1 MKMPQLAGC
10 ATRNTYATVY
20 LRSACWRIRTERKLI
35 VIFFFGGFNLI
46 PAVSLPLFSLLVGV
60 TMIVDGGTN
69 FFVAHRLAVQ
79 SSGAKICAA
88 PSGRNVAA
96 VSLGTSTTWTLT
108 GAVMRSLC
116 ILESRH
122 HQRIARRLCNH
133 VTTAAM
139 LHQLVT
145 RLRFFSFFFQ
155 KCSQCAD
162 NACAILM
169 NRLVSS
175 QSRRQCP
182 LDSSR
187 YGPEFHATTDFALKT
202 KQLL

>member
-1 MKMPQLAGC
+1 MYGRSMKLLLGSQKKGKNENAAVGRL
-10 ATRNTYATVY
+10 RNTKH
-20 LRSACWRIRTERKLI
+20 LRHRLPPVGLLAHPHGTEAYCDFL
-35 VIFFFGGFNLI
+35 FFGGFILI
-46 PAVSLPLFSLLVGV
+46 PAVSLPIFSLLVGV

-69 FFVAHRLAVQ
+69 FFVVHRLAVQ

-122 HQRIARRLCNH
+122 HQLIARRLCNH

-145 RLRFFSFFFQ
+145 RLRFFLFFSKMFT
-155 KCSQCAD
+155 
-162 NACAILM
+162 
-169 NRLVSS
+169 V
-175 QSRRQCP
+175 RRQRLRH
-182 LDSSR
+182 LDEPVGQQPIASSVS
-187 YGPEFHATTDFALKT
+187 T
-202 KQLL
+202 